1 MDAKLKVSADAGT
14 PTQDPSD
21 FRNLTGA
28 LQLTFTRPDISY
40 AIQQACL
47 HMHDSWEPHLAA
59 LKHILRY
66 IRGTLNLG
74 LVLRPSSLSKVVVY
88 SDADWVGYPNTRK
101 STSSYAM
108 FLGDNLI
115 SWCSKRQATVSR
127 SSFEVEYRTVAS
139 AVSETTWLR

>member
-1 MDAKLKVSADAGT
+1 
-14 PTQDPSD
+14 
-21 FRNLTGA
+21 
-28 LQLTFTRPDISY
+28 
-40 AIQQACL
+40 
-47 HMHDSWEPHLAA
+47 MHDPWEPHLAA
-59 LKHILRY
+59 LKHILQY

-88 SDADWVGYPNTRK
+88 SDADWAGYPNTRK